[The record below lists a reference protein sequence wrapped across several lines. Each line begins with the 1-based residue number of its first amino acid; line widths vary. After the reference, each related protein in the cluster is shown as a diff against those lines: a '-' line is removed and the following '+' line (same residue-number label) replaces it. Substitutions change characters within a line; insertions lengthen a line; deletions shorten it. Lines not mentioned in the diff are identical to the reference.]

1 MTQFFPFSP
10 QADGAPGA
18 DSGWEQHHDGAG
30 WVKMDFFEDQV
41 PNSSSFGPKILALGS
56 QGCPNPPPPHFWVD
70 FLRLPHP
77 NSLF

>member
-18 DSGWEQHHDGAG
+18 GSGWEQHHDGAG

-56 QGCPNPPPPHFWVD
+56 QGCPNPPPLTFG
-70 FLRLPHP
+70 
-77 NSLF
+77 